1 VQGENSKEEAVN
13 AIELFHQKARLH
25 PKKMAITDIKNGEWT
40 FGDLLEL
47 SSQAQAL
54 IQGHGITKNDSI
66 LMAITPSPQMYALVS
81 GLMGLGVRII
91 FIEPWLKLD
100 RINEIIKTTKPK
112 AFISEGLG
120 KIWGIRSEAIRKI
133 PLWLSPK
140 DLKKFQSATFI
151 VENLPPEHHAFV
163 VFSSGTTGA
172 PKGVIRT
179 HEYLTT
185 LVKIFTK
192 HEPEDFETPDL
203 AVFAN
208 VALFHLATGRGSI
221 VVPQKWTRKNLE
233 KLCYYCDK
241 YRPETIS
248 TGPAFLKK
256 IFDEKLN
263 HHFNNFKRIVI
274 GGALTDCWLMEKT
287 IKEFPIAK
295 VLHIYGGSEA
305 EPIAV
310 AEAKEVLKRS
320 TAKGFFQV
328 LALGKP
334 IPEIRYKFSDEILW
348 VAGPNVSGEY
358 IGDVTQNKGVKQ
370 RDSEGT
376 LWHCMGD
383 RVIEE
388 EGLFWIQGRQNQ
400 NKKEFELEQKIY
412 SYLKSSKGFIHRD
425 EENKLI
431 YVGENV
437 ADKKKDLL
445 ERYPELSSVFEQKI
459 QRDRRHRARI
469 DRQQSLPN
477 IYRKNHMT
485 KYSKWLTYLNERSP
499 LQALIFLSSIGALSS
514 LAFKGEFNLI
524 LFLAGIIFNTLLF
537 IQLRLG
543 DEVKDFEKD
552 KIVNPTRPLPRGLLK
567 PEEVLK
573 AMNIVFFTILVGG
586 IFIGIGFSW
595 ISGLALCLST
605 IFGQLMYHEFYIGK
619 ELNKSPILYALTH
632 QVIVFLIY
640 GWIGLAT
647 DPDLISNKEFLGWL
661 LANFGASF
669 TFEICRKLDPNAHKL
684 AQTYAHFYGREKTAL
699 ITSLFIVLMAIG
711 SFMTGF
717 GVWMIAPLILLV
729 FSLFKWIERPV
740 GFKKIEALAAINGL
754 IVALAPAVI
763 WLLRSWR

>member
-1 VQGENSKEEAVN
+1 VN
-13 AIELFHQKARLH
+13 AIELFHQKAQLH
-25 PKKMAITDIKNGEWT
+25 PKKMAITDIKNGEWS
-40 FGDLLEL
+40 FGELLAL
-47 SSQAQAL
+47 SSQVQSL
-54 IQGHGITKNDSI
+54 ILSHGITKNDSI
-66 LMAITPSPQMYALVS
+66 LMAIAPSPQMYALVS

-100 RINEIIKTTKPK
+100 RINEIIKTTKPR

-140 DLKKFQSATFI
+140 DLKKFQSTTFI
-151 VENLPPEHHAFV
+151 VENLPSEHHAFV

-185 LVKIFTK
+185 LVDIFTK

-221 VVPQKWTRKNLE
+221 VVPQKWNQKNLE
-233 KLCYYCDK
+233 KLTYYCDK

-256 IFDEKLN
+256 IFDEKLS

-287 IKEFPIAK
+287 IKEFPQAK

-320 TAKGFFQV
+320 MAKGFFQV

-334 IPEIRYKFSDEILW
+334 IPEINYKFKNEILW
-348 VAGPNVSGEY
+348 VAGPNVAGEY
-358 IGDVTQNKGVKQ
+358 IGEVTQNKGVKE
-370 RDSEGT
+370 RDEDGI

-383 RVIEE
+383 RVAEE
-388 EGLFWIQGRQNQ
+388 EGHFWIRGRQNQ
-400 NKKEFELEQKIY
+400 NKEEFELEQKIY

-425 EENKLI
+425 EQNRLI
-431 YVGENV
+431 FFGENI
-437 ADKKKDLL
+437 ADKKRELV
-445 ERYPELSSVFEQKI
+445 ERFSELSSVYEQKI
-459 QRDRRHRARI
+459 KRDKRHRARI

-477 IYRKNHMT
+477 MYRKNHMT

-499 LQALIFLSSIGALSS
+499 LQALLALSSMGAVSS
-514 LAFKGEFNLI
+514 LAFKGEFNI
-524 LFLAGIIFNTLLF
+524 TLFFAGILFNTLLF

-552 KIVNPTRPLPRGLLK
+552 KIVNPTRPLPRGLLR

-573 AMNIVFFTILVGG
+573 AMNGVFYSLLLGG
-586 IFIGIGFSW
+586 LLIGIGYSW
-595 ISGLALCLST
+595 ESGLTLCLST
-605 IFGQLMYHEFYIGK
+605 LFGQLMYHEFFIGK

-647 DPDLISNKEFLGWL
+647 DPELLSNKEFLGWL
-661 LANFGASF
+661 IANFGASF
-669 TFEICRKLDPNAHKL
+669 TYEICRKLDPNAHTL
-684 AQTYAHFYGREKTAL
+684 AQTYAHVYGREKTAL
-699 ITSLFIVLMAIG
+699 ITSLFIMIMAIG

-717 GVWMIAPLILLV
+717 GVWIVAPLLLLI
-729 FSLFKWIERPV
+729 FSLFKWIQQPM
-740 GFKKIEALAAINGL
+740 GFKKIEALAALNGL
-754 IVALAPAVI
+754 IVALAPAVM
-763 WLLRSWR
+763 WLMRSWR